1 MVDAVNNNS
10 NRNTVL
16 TTAGAGVGLAAGA
29 GYGAWLSKPLLDGDA
44 PSDAFVRR
52 YYDNDAKSGIAKAA
66 EDAKKALTE
75 SAEFKS
81 AADTAGLKN
90 ILEGSPEKFGLK
102 PELDADGKTVKKT
115 IDKVIEEFIGGET
128 DKAKLT
134 AKMEKA
140 VSDTASKAATE
151 AAKDSKKLAAIA
163 KDAKALAD
171 DANADTLKAFVTKH
185 AETLGIKADD
195 IEATAKKTVTEIK
208 KLAEDAAEPLT
219 KAKNTILD
227 NFDVKDGLKALKEGA
242 TDNEKSIYEAVK
254 KAARDTKL
262 WAGAKWAA
270 GAGLV
275 LGLAAYIGA
284 KMTAPKA
291 EAPQDEQA

>member
-1 MVDAVNNNS
+1 MVDAVNNNN

-75 SAEFKS
+75 SATYKG
-81 AADTAGLKN
+81 ADDVTKLTDLIKGNA
-90 ILEGSPEKFGLK
+90 EKFGLK
-102 PELDADGKTVKKT
+102 EEVDADGKVTKSLDDVVK
-115 IDKVIEEFIGGET
+115 DFVGSEN
-128 DKAKLT
+128 DAAKLK
-134 AKMEKA
+134 AKMEKSI
-140 VSDTASKAATE
+140 SDTASKAATE
-151 AAKDSKKLAAIA
+151 TAKDSKKMAAIA

-171 DANADTLKAFVTKH
+171 DANPDTLKAFVTKH

-195 IEATAKKTVTEIK
+195 IEATSKKTVAEIK
-208 KLAEDAAEPLT
+208 TLAEDAAKPLS
-219 KAKNTILD
+219 KAKDTILEH
-227 NFDVKDGLKALKEGA
+227 FDVKDGLKALKGGA
-242 TDNEKSIYEAVK
+242 ADNEKSVFEAVK
-254 KAARDTKL
+254 KAARDTRL

-270 GAGLV
+270 GAGAV
-275 LGLAAYIGA
+275 LGLATYIGA
-284 KMTAPKA
+284 KMTAPKT
-291 EAPQDEQA
+291 EAAQEE

>member
-52 YYDNDAKSGIAKAA
+52 FYDNDAKSGIAKAA
-66 EDAKKALTE
+66 EDAKKALTD
-75 SAEFKS
+75 SKAYKD
-81 AADTAGLKN
+81 ADDVAKLTNLVKDKA
-90 ILEGSPEKFGLK
+90 SDFGLK
-102 PELDADGKTVKKT
+102 AEFDADGNVTKSLDDVVK
-115 IDKVIEEFIGGET
+115 EFIGKET
-128 DKAKLT
+128 DAAKIK
-134 AKMEKA
+134 AKMEKS

-171 DANADTLKAFVTKH
+171 DANAETLKAFVTKH

-195 IEATAKKTVTEIK
+195 IETTSKKSVADIK
-208 KLAEDAAEPLT
+208 KLAEDAAKPLA

-270 GAGLV
+270 GAGAV
-275 LGLAAYIGA
+275 LGLATYIGA

-291 EAPQDEQA
+291 EATQDEQA